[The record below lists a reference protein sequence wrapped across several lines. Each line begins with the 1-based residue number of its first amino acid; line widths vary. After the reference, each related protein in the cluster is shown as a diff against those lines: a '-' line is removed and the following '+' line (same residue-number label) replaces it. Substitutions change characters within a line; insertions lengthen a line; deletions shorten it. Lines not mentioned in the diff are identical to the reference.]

1 MCPIQD
7 VDTELVWSVEKE
19 GMLGRFIL
27 GITLLA
33 CCGAAYPSTAGAQE
47 TINYASLGGRVT
59 DPQGAVVS
67 GAEILVRQTETN
79 LTAQTTAD
87 AEGRFRFPYLKV
99 GPYEVVIKQPGFADV
114 TRRLTLT
121 VGAAFELPISLKV
134 EAVSESVTVSGQAP
148 ILEAARSQIVSTVSQ
163 TEVKNL
169 PMNGRNFLDL
179 ALLVPGVSPTDIAST
194 QLFPETSAVPG

>member
-1 MCPIQD
+1 
-7 VDTELVWSVEKE
+7 
-19 GMLGRFIL
+19 MLGRFIL

-59 DPQGAVVS
+59 DPQGAVVP
-67 GAEILVRQTETN
+67 GAEVLVRQTETN
-79 LTAQTTAD
+79 LTAQATTD

-99 GPYEVVIKQPGFADV
+99 GPYEVVIKQQGFADV

-121 VGAAFELPISLKV
+121 VGAAFELPVSLKV

-148 ILEAARSQIVSTVSQ
+148 ILEAARSQIAGTVSQ

-169 PMNGRNFLDL
+169 PINGRNFLDL
-179 ALLVPGVSPTDIAST
+179 ALLVPGVSPTNIAST
-194 QLFPETSAVPG
+194 QLCRSAANATSRTTSSSMVFRPTTMRLD